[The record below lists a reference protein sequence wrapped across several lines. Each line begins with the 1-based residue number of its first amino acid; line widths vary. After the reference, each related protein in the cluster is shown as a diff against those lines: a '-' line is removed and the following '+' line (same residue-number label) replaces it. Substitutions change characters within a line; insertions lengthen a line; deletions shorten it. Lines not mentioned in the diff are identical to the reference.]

1 MEGRNIKVKDLLN
14 ALKQYDPEAW
24 VTLRL
29 WHHSNVEDSWYT
41 DDFIINIYHYTYED
55 EETWWEVTSKDIVL
69 DLDVN

>member
-14 ALKQYDPEAW
+14 ALKQYDPEAG

-29 WHHSNVEDSWYT
+29 WHHSNVKDSWYT
-41 DDFIINIYHYTYED
+41 DDFILDIYNYTYED
-55 EETWWEVTSKDIVL
+55 EETGWEVTSKDIVL

>member
-14 ALKQYDPEAW
+14 ALKQYDPEAG

-29 WHHSNVEDSWYT
+29 WHHEYGVDTWCT
-41 DDFIINIYHYTYED
+41 DNYILNIYHYTYED
-55 EETWWEVTSKDIVL
+55 EETGWEVTSKDIVL